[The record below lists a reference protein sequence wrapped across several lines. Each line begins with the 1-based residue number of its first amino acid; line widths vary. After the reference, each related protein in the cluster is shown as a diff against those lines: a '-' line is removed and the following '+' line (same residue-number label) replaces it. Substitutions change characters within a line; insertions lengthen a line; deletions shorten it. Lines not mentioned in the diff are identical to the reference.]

1 MGQTLRPILGPLKA
15 VQGPGVW
22 GQFRQVQ
29 AVEQPWPD
37 WASSKHLFWLQ
48 SVWVSWSGAHFPP
61 DTGASSHGCVLEAW
75 KNTMPGSP
83 GGLVPIVYVVTGFL
97 EETGMIL
104 RRHRLRAPIK
114 EQKLFPLHGAS

>member
-1 MGQTLRPILGPLKA
+1 MHGPGFLLAQPHSYCGAFLYKHFFCLMGQTLRPILGPLKA

-61 DTGASSHGCVLEAW
+61 DTGASSHRCVPEAW
-75 KNTMPGSP
+75 KDTMPGSP
-83 GGLVPIVYVVTGFL
+83 GGLVPIVCVVRGFL
-97 EETGMIL
+97 
-104 RRHRLRAPIK
+104 
-114 EQKLFPLHGAS
+114 